1 MSESITRNVVVT
13 NPEGIHARAAVAI
26 AETVRRGKSRV
37 TMAKEQRRI
46 EATDVLQLLTMAA
59 AQGERI
65 EVEADGARRRRSA
78 GRPRAAVCRPVWR
91 RSQEIRIS
99 VDAKTTRDC
108 RLARRGHRRGA
119 GDGHR
124 GIPHPSPF
132 RGADAVVDE
141 LERLDKAIS
150 AAAAEIAHHRETVSA
165 ELGEKYGAIFEAHLQ
180 MLQDSRLRS
189 ELEEMIR
196 QRHYSPEYAVSR
208 ILRRYAQVFQ
218 RLETSYLA
226 ERANDIF
233 DIEKRLLRHLLGR
246 RREGISNLASPV
258 LVLAHNL
265 TPSETANLDRR
276 FVRGFVTEIGGP
288 GSHTAIV
295 AEALEIPA
303 VVGTGPFL
311 TEVSGGE
318 LAIIDGD
325 KGLVILQPDEETLA
339 SYRHEAEETRI
350 QASKLEPLRDLPA
363 ETLDGVRIELLGNIE
378 FPYEVDHCVDR
389 GADGVGL
396 YRTEFLYLGAEIEP
410 TEEVHFQA
418 YSRVVQA
425 MGQKPVVI
433 RTFDLG
439 ADKMPNMARPD
450 DERNPCLGLRSIRLA
465 LRNLPLFRTQ
475 LRAALRATAL
485 GNVHIMFPL
494 VSTLLELR
502 QAKMVLADVMEDL
515 QEHNIPFNR
524 NVPVGM
530 MVETPAAAMMIDQLR
545 RGGRFSQHR
554 HERSGAIHAGRRS
567 EQQGRGGIV
576 QSGRSGGIEADRH
589 VDRGRRPQR
598 RADQHVRAD
607 ERQPVVH
614 DAAVGNGL
622 AEIQRKP
629 QFHSRGEESL
639 PQRVAGRMPGRRR
652 PGKDAGKR
660 PGREKLSEGRSEET
674 RSRDC
679 RVAVRG
685 RRRLC
690 FSITNPPNVML
701 KHNLRTIAQPTKG
714 SHAERGNQNLI
725 QENKQIFWFPADNGS
740 GGRSRTDG
748 SITSTRS
755 FFQAGRPAADRAPR
769 PDAVPGAIVPPS
781 RAGAELQRGVPSETT
796 DDVSPGPGGRNRGR

>member
-1 MSESITRNVVVT
+1 MQKLQ
-13 NPEGIHARAAVAI
+13 GIAVSPGVAI
-26 AETVRRGKSRV
+26 GEALVMDTEGFRIPRRFV
-37 TMAKEQRRI
+37 
-46 EATDVLQLLTMAA
+46 
-59 AQGERI
+59 
-65 EVEADGARRRRSA
+65 AR
-78 GRPRAAVCRPVWR
+78 
-91 RSQEIRIS
+91 
-99 VDAKTTRDC
+99 
-108 RLARRGHRRGA
+108 
-119 GDGHR
+119 
-124 GIPHPSPF
+124 
-132 RGADAVVDE
+132 DAVVDE

-180 MLQDSRLRS
+180 MLQDSRLRA

-258 LVLAHNL
+258 LILAHNL

-318 LAIIDGD
+318 LTIIDGD

-339 SYRHEAEETRI
+339 SYRHRAEETRI

-363 ETLDGVRIELLGNIE
+363 QTLDGVHIELLGNIE

-475 LRAALRATAL
+475 LRATLRATAL

-515 QEHNIPFNR
+515 QEHSIPFNR

-530 MVETPAAAMMIDQLR
+530 MVETPAAAMMIDHFVEEVDFLSI
-545 RGGRFSQHR
+545 GTNDL
-554 HERSGAIHAGRRS
+554 
-567 EQQGRGGIV
+567 V
-576 QSGRSGGIEADRH
+576 QYTLA
-589 VDRGRRPQR
+589 VDRSNK
-598 RADQHVRAD
+598 D
-607 ERQPVVH
+607 VV
-614 DAAVGNGL
+614 GL
-622 AEIQRKP
+622 Y
-629 QFHSRGEESL
+629 
-639 PQRVAGRMPGRRR
+639 
-652 PGKDAGKR
+652 
-660 PGREKLSEGRSEET
+660 
-674 RSRDC
+674 
-679 RVAVRG
+679 
-685 RRRLC
+685 
-690 FSITNPPNVML
+690 N
-701 KHNLRTIAQPTKG
+701 
-714 SHAERGNQNLI
+714 
-725 QENKQIFWFPADNGS
+725 PADPAVLKLIAMS
-740 GGRSRTDG
+740 LE
-748 SITSTRS
+748 
-755 FFQAGRPAADRAPR
+755 AADRK
-769 PDAVPGAIVPPS
+769 
-781 RAGAELQRGVPSETT
+781 GVSISMCGQMSGSPLYTMLLLGMGLRKFS
-796 DDVSPGPGGRNRGR
+796 VSPSSIPEVKNLCRSVSLAECQAVAARVKMLENARDVRSYLKEEVKKHVREIVE